1 MERICIPTQPNM
13 SLEYE
18 ASNEREFGP
27 CPDCGQQT
35 KRVWGYVYRDDAA
48 IAAYCVEWTPSH
60 QERNA
65 MFDLIIGKWGDSAG
79 AADRKAVSV
88 AYRVLQTGPSFMVQ
102 DASMRRIGSS
112 SLVSEAL
119 SRTDVVGKQVA
130 SEVFAICDLIYL
142 ADPRI
147 AGLRQ

>member
-1 MERICIPTQPNM
+1 M

-27 CPDCGQQT
+27 CPGCGEQT

-48 IAAYCVEWTPSH
+48 IAAYFVELTPSH
-60 QERNA
+60 QA
-65 MFDLIIGKWGDSAG
+65 QDAVFDLIIGKWGEDAG
-79 AADRKAVSV
+79 AADRSAVSV
-88 AYRVLQTGPSFMVQ
+88 AYRVLETGPSFMVQ
-102 DASMRRIGSS
+102 DAGARRIGSS

-119 SRTDVVGKQVA
+119 SRSDVVGRQVA
-130 SEVFAICDLIYL
+130 TEVFAIWELIYL

-147 AGLRQ
+147 VVCGNDCS